1 MDTPAAVSS
10 RPGAKLKYPTGWF
23 AAGREV
29 ARATTLLSDGAFKL
43 YIYLCLNAD
52 RSTGRLRIDHSHLA
66 KALQKSR
73 RSIVTYIEELVRQ
86 QVCRSVAA
94 VNQHLGG
101 SIEIADSFWPYE
113 RGLRAN
119 SLPCLAAYTERI
131 RVLMQTHRCI
141 VGTFGPADEKLA
153 AELFRRQIPPEQVEH
168 AFLLGCARKY
178 VAMLNGQASG
188 PVASLKYFCTVI
200 DEVGELQTSA
210 DYWKYLRNRAHRLEH
225 QWLQKT
231 ALPNTSCPSQ
241 T

>member
-1 MDTPAAVSS
+1 MDTSGAIRS
-10 RPGAKLKYPTGWF
+10 RPGAKLKHPTGWF

-52 RSTGRLRIDHSHLA
+52 RSTGHLKIDHSQLA

-73 RSIVTYIEELVRQ
+73 RSIVTYIEELRRQ

-94 VNQHLGG
+94 INQHLGG
-101 SIEIADSFWPYE
+101 SIEIADPFWPYQRE
-113 RGLRAN
+113 LSANRG
-119 SLPCLAAYTERI
+119 PCLAEYTERI
-131 RVLMQTHRCI
+131 RVLMQTHRCV

-153 AELFRRQIPPEQVEH
+153 ADLFRRQIPLEQVEH
-168 AFLLGCARKY
+168 GFLLGCARKY
-178 VAMLNGQASG
+178 VAMLNGQTSG

-200 DEVGELQTSA
+200 DEVGELQMSA

-231 ALPNTSCPSQ
+231 ALPKSSCPDY
-241 T
+241 